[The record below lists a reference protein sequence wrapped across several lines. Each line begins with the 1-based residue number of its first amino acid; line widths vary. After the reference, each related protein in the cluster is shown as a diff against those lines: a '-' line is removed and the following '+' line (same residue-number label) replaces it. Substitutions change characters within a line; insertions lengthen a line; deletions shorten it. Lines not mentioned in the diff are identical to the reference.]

1 MGFCFEQVKGE
12 LMVRRSVNILIII
25 SILILFACSGMLSKI
40 IYIFSL
46 FTDDDIKNL
55 FISVFTS
62 FITIAVPI
70 GIAIYNLKMN
80 YNNDYKKKLIDK
92 RLNAYYQLQK
102 LISFYRFRGLYHIEN
117 SPDRTLN
124 YFPILVE
131 AGVFEQLHYATMQVM
146 VELSWFSKDLINEVS
161 KLLVCSK
168 QFSNDEFT
176 RLTPINRIEFL
187 SREYDKVDRI
197 IKKVNSLIAKD
208 INNLSDLD
216 SWSSEL
222 ISK

>member
-1 MGFCFEQVKGE
+1 
-12 LMVRRSVNILIII
+12 MVRCIVNIRIII
-25 SILILFACSGMLSKI
+25 SIIIIIIFSLLGYSGMLSKI
-40 IYIFSL
+40 IYIFHS
-46 FTDDDIKNL
+46 FTDNDIKNL
-55 FISVFTS
+55 FISLFTS

-70 GIAIYNLKMN
+70 GIAVYNLKMN

-102 LISFYRFRGLYHIEN
+102 LISFYRFRGLYHNEN
-117 SPDRTLN
+117 SPDRKLN

-131 AGVFEQLHYATMQVM
+131 AGVSEQLHHATMQVM

-176 RLTPINRIEFL
+176 RLSPINRIEVL
-187 SREYDKVDRI
+187 SKEYDKVDDI
-197 IKKVNSLIAKD
+197 IKEVNSLIARD